1 MKQHFQILNDPRFHL
16 LYGIT
21 QRFSDGPMP
30 SNVRLNR
37 EGFTLV
43 DGIKKKTKVYP
54 GMLLAEH
61 PSTEKGD
68 LFAPIHGVVADV
80 NERSLIIKYEEPA
93 EDAPLVNVEP
103 VNLLEQGLK
112 GEELI
117 LAVKK
122 LGVNTKSL
130 GKKCKTL
137 IINALNPDPGVA
149 FAEPMLSN
157 YGKTF
162 HCGMEL
168 LKRFGRAENFILALP
183 HGMQFSYEGL
193 KVVHVSANYPNSLT
207 ELVIK
212 NVTGQENPP
221 DVACVGLHNL
231 WSLGRVGYTGLPLTE
246 TVLTVGTYSKWE
258 NFVVKEGSYVG
269 EILEHA
275 KIDIQEGD
283 TVLRGGPL
291 RGESLD
297 TLERS
302 VTKGTHGV
310 FVVESKDIPG
320 IVGHSSCI
328 NCGSCVLVCPARISP
343 SVLSRYAEFAMHE
356 KCQKEHIFSCLDCG
370 LCSYVCVA
378 RRPVLQYIRL
388 AKHRLLQE
396 EALRNLEEIQ
406 VEPEQTAQSEQ
417 TENVKA

>member
-1 MKQHFQILNDPRFHL
+1 MKQHFQILNDSRFHL
-16 LYGIT
+16 LYGVT
-21 QRFSDGPMP
+21 QSFSDGPMP
-30 SNVRLNR
+30 THVRLNR

-43 DGIKKKTKVYP
+43 AGLKKKSVVYP

-61 PSTEKGD
+61 PSAEKGD
-68 LFAPIHGVVADV
+68 LFSPIHGVVADV
-80 NERSLIIKYEEPA
+80 NERSLIIKQEDPA
-93 EDAPLVNVEP
+93 EDAPPTNVER
-103 VNLLEQGLK
+103 VDLLEQGIE

-122 LGVNTKSL
+122 MGVNTKSL
-130 GKKCKTL
+130 GKKCDTL
-137 IINALNPDPGVA
+137 IINAINPDPGVTW
-149 FAEPMLSN
+149 AEPILTN

-162 HCGMEL
+162 RCGIEL
-168 LKRFGRAENFILALP
+168 LKRFKRAKNIILAVP
-183 HGMQFSYEGL
+183 HGMQLSYDDL
-193 KVVHVSANYPNSLT
+193 KVVHVSADYPQSIA
-207 ELVIK
+207 ELVIR
-212 NVTGQENPP
+212 NVTGKENPQG
-221 DVACVGLHNL
+221 VACVGLHNL

-246 TVLTVGTYSKWE
+246 TVITVGTYSNWE
-258 NFVVKEGSYVG
+258 NFIVKEGSYIG

-275 KIDIQEGD
+275 KITIQKGD
-283 TVLRGGPL
+283 TVLRGSPL

-310 FVVESKDIPG
+310 FVVESADIPP
-320 IVGHSSCI
+320 IVGHSPCV

-343 SVLSRYAEFAMHE
+343 SILSRYAEFAMHE

-388 AKHRLLQE
+388 AKHKLLQD
-396 EALRNLEEIQ
+396 EALKKLEEITAA
-406 VEPEQTAQSEQ
+406 PEQGDQAS
-417 TENVKA
+417 A